1 MGRKSS
7 SKTQGKAAELAA
19 QVKQAKLDQRA
30 SELAERVRDSEAF
43 RTAQGKGSELA
54 ERVRD
59 SEAFRTAQGK
69 SSELA
74 ERVRDLEAFQTA
86 QVKGSELA
94 AVTRDKVREAH
105 LDERAAEL
113 AEKVRDSAAVQTAA
127 ANARD
132 VSDRTLLKVGGWLS
146 QGKPAERL
154 HLQPAKRRF
163 PGWLAMILGLA
174 AGYVIG
180 MLTSPK
186 RQDMA
191 TEFGSA
197 DAWTPSPPPAPASA
211 SPSTTAPEGGLE
223 DGTGGIEPTA
233 PPQSLAQKPLEDR
246 VRTALGQ
253 DPRTADLP
261 RLNVNVVEG
270 TVFVRGS
277 APAGFD
283 EAAVRAVVEGVEGVT
298 DVDLQVS
305 ADA

>member
-7 SKTQGKAAELAA
+7 SKTTQGKAAELAGH
-19 QVKQAKLDQRA
+19 VKQAKLDARA
-30 SELAERVRDSEAF
+30 AELAERVRDSEAF
-43 RTAQGKGSELA
+43 RTAQDKGSELA

-132 VSDRTLLKVGGWLS
+132 VSDRTLLRVGGWLS

-154 HLQPAKRRF
+154 RLQPAKRRF
-163 PGWLAMILGLA
+163 PGWLALILGLA

-191 TEFGSA
+191 GEFGSA
-197 DAWTPSPPPAPASA
+197 DAWTPPPPPAPAPA
-211 SPSTTAPEGGLE
+211 APEGGLE

-277 APAGFD
+277 APPGFD
-283 EAAVRAVVEGVEGVT
+283 EAAVRAVVEDVEGVT